1 VIFGGNVRIL
11 ANHEGNLMIKRIQ
24 RIFEIFNLRGGP
36 IMGMWSIA
44 MIAISIYS
52 VIADK
57 KIDSSIAGMYGVA
70 VAAYA
75 ASKTYKETQ
84 STTATEVNSV

>member
-1 VIFGGNVRIL
+1 
-11 ANHEGNLMIKRIQ
+11 MIKRIQ
-24 RIFEIFNLRGGP
+24 SLFEIFNLRGGP
-36 IMGMWSIA
+36 IMGIWSLS
-44 MIAISIYS
+44 MIWLSVFS

-84 STTATEVNSV
+84 STSTEVKSV

>member
-1 VIFGGNVRIL
+1 VLFGGNVRTQ
-11 ANHEGNLMIKRIQ
+11 ASPEGKLMIKHIHRL
-24 RIFEIFNLRGGP
+24 FEVFNLRGGP

-44 MIAISIYS
+44 MISISIYS
-52 VIADK
+52 VVFDK

-70 VAAYA
+70 VATYA

-84 STTATEVNSV
+84 PEVKSV

>member
-1 VIFGGNVRIL
+1 
-11 ANHEGNLMIKRIQ
+11 
-24 RIFEIFNLRGGP
+24 
-36 IMGMWSIA
+36 MGMWSIA
-44 MIAISIYS
+44 MIGISIYS
-52 VIADK
+52 VITDK

>member
-1 VIFGGNVRIL
+1 MGIWSL
-11 ANHEGNLMIKRIQ
+11 SMIWLSV
-24 RIFEIFNLRGGP
+24 F
-36 IMGMWSIA
+36 
-44 MIAISIYS
+44 S

-84 STTATEVNSV
+84 STSTEVKSV